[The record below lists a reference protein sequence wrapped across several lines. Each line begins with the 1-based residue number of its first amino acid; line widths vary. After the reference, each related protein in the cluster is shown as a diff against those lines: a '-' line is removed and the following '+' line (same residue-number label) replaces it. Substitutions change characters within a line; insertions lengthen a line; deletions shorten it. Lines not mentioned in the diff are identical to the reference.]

1 MNLNLL
7 TTSFVIGVLA
17 ASIRLATPILLSAL
31 GEIFVERAGILNL
44 GIEGI
49 MLMGALSGFLGA
61 YWTHN
66 LWIGVLAGMLTG
78 ILFGLLMGFMSIT
91 AKANQVVAGIGITIL
106 GGGLSTLLF
115 RLVFGL
121 RTVPPTLKIF
131 PTLPIP
137 VLSRIPVIG
146 PVLFEH
152 NILVYL
158 ALILVP
164 VASAVLYRTHFGL
177 KVRAVGESPDAVDTR
192 GISVG
197 RARYLALIIGGA
209 MAGLGGAYLVLGSLG
224 LFWTQMTAGR
234 GFIAVA
240 VVVFSK
246 WDPGRALLGAWVFG
260 LASALQISLQTL
272 NVPIASQ
279 ILLMLPY
286 VITIIVLISVS
297 RRAEFPSAYAVPY
310 FRGEDK

>member
-197 RARYLALIIGGA
+197 RTRYLALIIGGA

-272 NVPIASQ
+272 NVPIVSQ

>member
-152 NILVYL
+152 
-158 ALILVP
+158 
-164 VASAVLYRTHFGL
+164 
-177 KVRAVGESPDAVDTR
+177 
-192 GISVG
+192 
-197 RARYLALIIGGA
+197 
-209 MAGLGGAYLVLGSLG
+209 
-224 LFWTQMTAGR
+224 
-234 GFIAVA
+234 
-240 VVVFSK
+240 
-246 WDPGRALLGAWVFG
+246 
-260 LASALQISLQTL
+260 
-272 NVPIASQ
+272 
-279 ILLMLPY
+279 
-286 VITIIVLISVS
+286 
-297 RRAEFPSAYAVPY
+297 
-310 FRGEDK
+310 

>member
-164 VASAVLYRTHFGL
+164 VASVVLYRTHFGL

-197 RARYLALIIGGA
+197 RTRYLALIIGGA